1 MKCPRW
7 AILLLTAV
15 LSWPAFG
22 QDRGGHEPLP
32 AGQKASL
39 PQLRYTIQV
48 GAFKNIDNAV
58 HLTEKLLARQIIA
71 YRFINASGLHTV
83 CIGQFPSRREAVE
96 RAAELKSAGIIQ
108 DYAIIVVKEKPATRQ
123 EETVGTQPS
132 EPKSEKAADD
142 FEELKGLTL
151 ESIQKEGKAQE
162 IAPGTVRISPERQQ
176 LIGVRFG
183 TVEKRTLQK
192 VIRTVGRIDYD
203 EKRIGIVSPKISGWV
218 EELYVD
224 FTGRYVRK
232 GEPLLTIYSPELV
245 STQEEYLLALK
256 AKQDW
261 SKSPFAEVTEGG
273 NLLAESARRRLKLW
287 DISDAQIQALEKN
300 REPKK
305 TLTLYSP
312 FTGYVLEKMVNK
324 GRFVDAGMAIYK
336 IVDLSVVWLIADIYE
351 SELPAIRAGQ
361 PATIEMSY
369 YPGESF
375 TGKAIYIYPYM
386 DAQTR
391 TAKVRYEF
399 ANPHGKLKPE
409 MFADVQIAVRL
420 GEKLAV
426 PEGAVIDTGVRK
438 VVIVDRGSGYFE
450 PRQVKLGFKA
460 GEVFEVLEGLKAGE
474 RVVTSANFLIDS
486 ESKLK
491 EAVGGMGHQH

>member
-1 MKCPRW
+1 MRRLAW
-7 AILLLTAV
+7 AILVLAAV
-15 LSWPAFG
+15 
-22 QDRGGHEPLP
+22 
-32 AGQKASL
+32 
-39 PQLRYTIQV
+39 
-48 GAFKNIDNAV
+48 
-58 HLTEKLLARQIIA
+58 
-71 YRFINASGLHTV
+71 
-83 CIGQFPSRREAVE
+83 
-96 RAAELKSAGIIQ
+96 SAGTVSGRAQ
-108 DYAIIVVKEKPATRQ
+108 HPPGHGTGSPA
-123 EETVGTQPS
+123 PA
-132 EPKSEKAADD
+132 KSTDD
-142 FEELKGLTL
+142 FDQLKGLTL
-151 ESIQKEGKAQE
+151 ESIQKEGKVQE
-162 IAPGTVRISPERQQ
+162 IAPGTVQISPERQQ

-183 TVEKRTLQK
+183 TVEPRTLQK

-203 EKRIGIVSPKISGWV
+203 EKRIGIVSPKISGWI

-224 FTGRYVRK
+224 FTGQFVRK
-232 GEPLLTIYSPELV
+232 GDPLLTIYSPELV

-256 AKQDW
+256 ARQDW
-261 SKSPFAEVTEGG
+261 SKSPFSEVAESGT
-273 NLLAESARRRLKLW
+273 LLAESARRRLKLW
-287 DISDAQIQALEKN
+287 DISDAQIKALEES

-324 GRFVDAGMAIYK
+324 GRFVDAGMSLYK
-336 IVDLSVVWLIADIYE
+336 IADLSVVWLIADIYE
-351 SELPAIRAGQ
+351 SELPVIRLGQ
-361 PATIEMSY
+361 PATIQMAY
-369 YPGESF
+369 YPGEVF
-375 TGKAIYIYPYM
+375 TGKAIYIYPYL

-409 MFADVQIAVRL
+409 MFANVEITVRL
-420 GEKLAV
+420 GDKLAV

-450 PRQVKLGFKA
+450 PREVRLGVKA
-460 GEVFEVLEGLKAGE
+460 GDVFEVLGGLKSGE